1 MEKRRWLW
9 SVYLFVLGGLLLVLC
24 YALTRITILTLTF
37 GLLTLLIPLIFLIA
51 LICIIWAFI
60 VPFRIDMGYGEYLPS
75 RIEDGRSDGSDPRA
89 KEAVGREIQNL
100 NMSSFGSYYQRH
112 MGGYDPR
119 MNLRKKR

>member
-1 MEKRRWLW
+1 MGKRRWLW

-60 VPFRIDMGYGEYLPS
+60 VPFRIEMGYGE
-75 RIEDGRSDGSDPRA
+75 
-89 KEAVGREIQNL
+89 
-100 NMSSFGSYYQRH
+100 
-112 MGGYDPR
+112 
-119 MNLRKKR
+119 

>member
-1 MEKRRWLW
+1 MGKRRWLW

-24 YALTRITILTLTF
+24 YALTRTIELNWI
-37 GLLTLLIPLIFLIA
+37 IPLIFLIA
-51 LICIIWAFI
+51 LLCIIWAFTI
-60 VPFRIDMGYGEYLPS
+60 PFRIDMGYGEYVPS
-75 RIEDGRSDGSDPRA
+75 RIENGRGDGSDPRA
-89 KEAVGREIQNL
+89 KEALGREIQNL